1 MDRERD
7 GPGGPGVLPV
17 SVILWEKPGCC
28 LCERAREIL
37 ARLAAEYPL
46 RVDRRD
52 ITTDADAFARYRYV
66 IPVVEIEGGP
76 RFEGKITELWL
87 RRAIARIL
95 QHGR

>member
-1 MDRERD
+1 MNEDREGTD
-7 GPGGPGVLPV
+7 GLGVLPI

-37 ARLAAEYPL
+37 TRLAAEYPL
-46 RVDRRD
+46 RIDQRD